1 MSVKFKNGDQRHSI
15 HDRKDDEKE
24 VLVEVQLDTKC
35 PNTLTIESAVSAA
48 VSEMLDQGD
57 MTSVMT
63 SLASEDSVL
72 HGSSVLNE
80 TEAIASSSDL
90 ESSPC
95 LSDAPVS
102 TDLLSDSNVIHST
115 VGLLH
120 QPVVLTSS
128 VLPCVLTHV
137 QGTPEILT
145 AGLHEQP
152 GQEELLMVKA
162 EGREVLEPCVVFTT
176 SEAIQSSKSSE
187 KLSSSAATDVVVT
200 GHPTG
205 LTYLRQIFDQDQV
218 SSQGQIVSVL
228 PQGMTS
234 PLSPT
239 LPEFHQCKWDNCG
252 EHFLSLED
260 LVCHVNEYHIRTD
273 ASEYSCLWQGCP
285 RNGKGFNAR
294 YKMLIHMRTHTG
306 ERPHTCT
313 HESCGKSF
321 SRLENLKIH
330 TRSHTGEK
338 PYACPVAGCNKRY
351 SNSSDRYKH
360 TRTHSETKPYHCK
373 VANCFK
379 RYTDPSS
386 LRKHYKTI
394 HGKDLV
400 SEEQE

>member
-1 MSVKFKNGDQRHSI
+1 MSDTWLITVDSATIWPQFIWPNNRIVAQKLPGPGL
-15 HDRKDDEKE
+15 
-24 VLVEVQLDTKC
+24 VLGPWLICWLHTYLKGNVLICFVQLHILLL
-35 PNTLTIESAVSAA
+35 LTIP
-48 VSEMLDQGD
+48 LKDRGI
-57 MTSVMT
+57 T
-63 SLASEDSVL
+63 
-72 HGSSVLNE
+72 
-80 TEAIASSSDL
+80 
-90 ESSPC
+90 
-95 LSDAPVS
+95 
-102 TDLLSDSNVIHST
+102 
-115 VGLLH
+115 
-120 QPVVLTSS
+120 
-128 VLPCVLTHV
+128 
-137 QGTPEILT
+137 
-145 AGLHEQP
+145 GLHLYSEFVFYYQ
-152 GQEELLMVKA
+152 
-162 EGREVLEPCVVFTT
+162 FTT

-187 KLSSSAATDVVVT
+187 KLSSSPATDVVVT
-200 GHPTG
+200 GHPSG

-218 SSQGQIVSVL
+218 SPQGQIVSVL
-228 PQGMTS
+228 PHGITS

-239 LPEFHQCKWDNCG
+239 LPELHQCKWDNCC

-260 LVCHVNEYHIRTD
+260 LVAHVNEYHIRTE

-313 HESCGKSF
+313 HDSCGKSF

-373 VANCFK
+373 VPNCFK

-394 HGKDLV
+394 HGKDLIT
-400 SEEQE
+400 EEHEWS

>member
-1 MSVKFKNGDQRHSI
+1 MSEKLKNNEQQHS
-15 HDRKDDEKE
+15 DLNRNDDDKGA
-24 VLVEVQLDTKC
+24 LVEVQLDTKSHS
-35 PNTLTIESAVSAA
+35 TLVIESN

-57 MTSVMT
+57 VTSVIT
-63 SLASEDSVL
+63 SLTPGDSVL

-90 ESSPC
+90 ENSPC

-102 TDLLSDSNVIHST
+102 SDLLSDSNVINST

-137 QGTPEILT
+137 HGTPEMLT
-145 AGLHEQP
+145 GELHEQP
-152 GQEELLMVKA
+152 GQEDLLMVKA
-162 EGREVLEPCVVFTT
+162 EDRDVLEPCVVFTT
-176 SEAIQSSKSSE
+176 SEAMQGSKPSE
-187 KLSSSAATDVVVT
+187 KLSSSVATDVQVVT
-200 GHPTG
+200 AHPSG

-228 PQGMTS
+228 PHGMTS
-234 PLSPT
+234 SLSPT
-239 LPEFHQCKWDNCG
+239 LPEFHQCKWESCHEN
-252 EHFLSLED
+252 FLSLED
-260 LVCHVNEYHIRTD
+260 LVAHVNEYHIRTE

-306 ERPHTCT
+306 ERPHTCAV
-313 HESCGKSF
+313 ESCGKSF

-330 TRSHTGEK
+330 MRSHTGEK
-338 PYACPVAGCNKRY
+338 PYACPAPGCNKRY

-360 TRTHSETKPYHCK
+360 TRTHSESKPYHCK
-373 VANCFK
+373 VTNCRK
-379 RYTDPSS
+379 SYTDPSS

-394 HGKDLV
+394 HGKELI

>member
-1 MSVKFKNGDQRHSI
+1 MSEENDQESS
-15 HDRKDDEKE
+15 KLLLKE
-24 VLVEVQLDTKC
+24 DTQKELHGNLQLDKC
-35 PNTLTIESAVSAA
+35 TSTLAVVST

-57 MTSVMT
+57 VTSVMT
-63 SLASEDSVL
+63 DLSAEDSVL
-72 HGSSVLNE
+72 HGSSVLHE

-95 LSDAPVS
+95 LSDTPVS
-102 TDLLSDSNVIHST
+102 ADLLSDSTVINPT
-115 VGLLH
+115 VGLLQ

-137 QGTPEILT
+137 QGTSELL
-145 AGLHEQP
+145 AGELRERGE
-152 GQEELLMVKA
+152 GQEELLMVKR
-162 EGREVLEPCVVFTT
+162 EDREVLEPCVVFTT
-176 SEAIQSSKSSE
+176 SEALQSSSASE
-187 KLSSSAATDVVVT
+187 TLSSSSATDVVVT
-200 GHPTG
+200 AHPSS
-205 LTYLRQIFDQDQV
+205 LTYLRQIFEQDQV
-218 SSQGQIVSVL
+218 TSQGQIVSVL
-228 PQGMTS
+228 PHGIAS
-234 PLSPT
+234 SLSPT
-239 LPEFHQCKWDNCG
+239 LPELHQCKWDNCC

-260 LVCHVNEYHIRTD
+260 LVAHVNEYHIRTE
-273 ASEYSCLWQGCP
+273 ASEYSCLWQGCA

-306 ERPHTCT
+306 ERPHRCN
-313 HESCGKSF
+313 HDSCGKSF

-338 PYACPVAGCNKRY
+338 PYVCPVAGCNKRY

-373 VANCFK
+373 VVNCLK

-394 HGKDLV
+394 HGKEII
-400 SEEQE
+400 SEEQD